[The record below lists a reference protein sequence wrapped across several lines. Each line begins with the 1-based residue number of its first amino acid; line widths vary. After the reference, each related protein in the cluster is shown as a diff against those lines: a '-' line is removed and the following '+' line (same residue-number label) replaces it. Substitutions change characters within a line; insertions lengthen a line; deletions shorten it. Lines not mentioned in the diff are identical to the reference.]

1 MNESVTGLPVE
12 LRAVKKSYGNLL
24 ALNGIDLDVKP
35 GEILGLL
42 GHNGAGKTTTMKLIL
57 GVIHAT
63 TGTVKLFGESPVGG
77 NADKLRRSL
86 GYLPENVSFYE
97 QLSGREVLDYFAQ
110 LKGANIRANTALLE
124 RVGLD
129 KAANRRV
136 KTYSKGMRQRLGL
149 AQALLGEPKLLLLD
163 EPTAGLDPSAT
174 GEFYEMLD
182 GLRKQGT
189 SIMLSSHI
197 LPGIE
202 RYVDRVAILGG
213 GKLLDIGS
221 IKELNERV
229 QLPLT
234 FHLRGSW
241 GELNWEEKLAAHP
254 VEFKHINGQR
264 LEFSCMADAKIELMR
279 LLLNETSVED
289 VEVVQPSLDE
299 LYAYYNRPAQ
309 TEVSR

>member
-1 MNESVTGLPVE
+1 MNETDAAAPVQ
-12 LRAVKKSYGNLL
+12 LHAVEKRYGGIA
-24 ALNGIDLDVKP
+24 ALGGIDLDVRQ

-57 GVIHAT
+57 GVIRAT
-63 TGTVKLFGESPVGG
+63 AGTVKLFGESPIGG
-77 NADKLRRSL
+77 NADKLRRNL

-97 QLSGREVLDYFAQ
+97 QLSGREVLDYFAR
-110 LKGANIRANTALLE
+110 LKGATLKANDELLA
-124 RVGLD
+124 RVGLEG
-129 KAANRRV
+129 AASRRV

-174 GEFYEMLD
+174 AEFYEMLD
-182 GLRKQGT
+182 GLRRQGT
-189 SIMLSSHI
+189 SVMLSSHI

-213 GKLLDIGS
+213 GKLLDVGS
-221 IKELNERV
+221 LKELSGRA

-241 GELNWEEKLAAHP
+241 GELDWQKKLAAYP
-254 VEFKHINGQR
+254 VEFKQLNGQR
-264 LEFSCMADAKIELMR
+264 LELRCMADAKIELMR
-279 LLLNETSVED
+279 LMVNDASVED
-289 VEVVQPSLDE
+289 IEVSQPSLDE
-299 LYAYYNRPAQ
+299 LYAYYNRTVDA
-309 TEVSR
+309 EVAL